1 MEIPYGGENISGDR
15 MTRNIQNVATKAS
28 FTQAGDSYMQQMQFL
43 CDTIDP
49 QGMRLSGAEFF
60 SLHRSLLI
68 SIAGSVTT
76 YTVILVQT
84 NDDISSRT
92 STSMVNTRT

>member
-1 MEIPYGGENISGDR
+1 MAFEAPEKR
-15 MTRNIQNVATKAS
+15 TRLLLPCSETTN
-28 FTQAGDSYMQQMQFL
+28 GMQFL

-60 SLHRSLLI
+60 SLDRSLLI
-68 SIAGSVTT
+68 SIAGSVIT

-92 STSMVNTRT
+92 GTSMVNTRT